1 MKVLCV
7 EQDRAKLRK
16 MRNDAGELIPGAHI
30 TACRDP
36 FKAEAVAKAKGCDV
50 LLTDTLFDGR
60 SLDGIMLAE
69 RIRLVN
75 PCVNII
81 FITEHEDSLAA
92 YNAWKLGA
100 SAFLL
105 RPYEKQR
112 LARAFADPRFAA
124 VCNNMST
131 RPRSADQIDA

>member
-7 EQDRAKLRK
+7 ERDKARLRQ
-16 MRNDAGELIPGAHI
+16 MRKEARELVPDAQI
-30 TACRDP
+30 TVCRDP

-60 SLDGIMLAE
+60 SLDGVMLAE
-69 RIRLVN
+69 QIRLVN
-75 PCVNII
+75 PRVNII
-81 FITEHEDSLAA
+81 FITDHEDSLAA

-112 LARAFADPRFAA
+112 LGKGIGRPALCVGMSAP
-124 VCNNMST
+124 VCNYIKH
-131 RPRSADQIDA
+131 AAI

>member
-7 EQDRAKLRK
+7 ERDKAKLRQ
-16 MRNDAGELIPGAHI
+16 MRKEARELVPDAQI
-30 TACRDP
+30 TVCRDP

-50 LLTDTLFDGR
+50 LLTDTFFDGR
-60 SLDGIMLAE
+60 SLDGVMLAE
-69 RIRLVN
+69 QIRLVN
-75 PCVNII
+75 PRVNII
-81 FITEHEDSLAA
+81 FITDHEDSLAA

-112 LARAFADPRFAA
+112 LARALADPRFAK
-124 VCNNMST
+124 V
-131 RPRSADQIDA
+131 